1 MMRNRF
7 TLGIATIVFA
17 STSLALAY
25 TTSWAWSEQKAEQIV
40 ARDAK
45 VKLQRSERVK
55 LENELLASVRLYGGL
70 ALAAAE
76 TQTSGTP
83 FGVLASRFSKA
94 LATVRSGSKIDAAD
108 CRGSGKATA
117 GRRFSRFSCA
127 VTSQALEIPSVELV
141 YSEGAELP
149 TVIEGSP
156 RMLGPWKGRLDVRVV
171 GRSAMRYAQAQ

>member
-1 MMRNRF
+1 MRNRF
-7 TLGIATIVFA
+7 TLGIAAIVFG
-17 STSLALAY
+17 STSLALAHS
-25 TTSWAWSEQKAEQIV
+25 TSWAWSEQKAEQIV
-40 ARDAK
+40 ARDAR
-45 VKLQRSERVK
+45 VKLERSQRVQ
-55 LENELLASVRLYGGL
+55 LENELLASVRLYNGL

-83 FGVLASRFSKA
+83 FGVLASRFSQA
-94 LATVRSGSKIDAAD
+94 LAAVRSGPKVDFAD
-108 CRGSGKATA
+108 CRGSGKIAT

-127 VTSQALEIPSVELV
+127 VTSQALEIPSAELV

>member
-1 MMRNRF
+1 MRNRF
-7 TLGIATIVFA
+7 TLGIAAIVFA
-17 STSLALAY
+17 STSFALAN

-45 VKLQRSERVK
+45 VKLQRSERIK
-55 LENELLASVRLYGGL
+55 LENELLASVRLYNGL

-76 TQTSGTP
+76 TQTSGAP
-83 FGVLASRFSKA
+83 FGVMASRVSAA
-94 LATVRSGSKIDAAD
+94 LATVRSGPKVDGAD
-108 CRGSGKATA
+108 CRGSGKATQ

-127 VTSQALEIPSVELV
+127 VTSQALEIPSGELV

-156 RMLGPWKGRLDVRVV
+156 RIVGPWKGRLDVRVV

>member
-1 MMRNRF
+1 MRNCF
-7 TLGIATIVFA
+7 TLGVVAIIFD
-17 STSLALAY
+17 STSVALAH

-40 ARDAK
+40 ARDAT
-45 VKLQRSERVK
+45 VKLQRSERIK
-55 LENELLASVRLYGGL
+55 LENELLASVRLYKGL

-83 FGVLASRFSKA
+83 FGMLASRFSKA
-94 LATVRSGSKIDAAD
+94 LAAVRSGSKIDAAD
-108 CRGSGKATA
+108 CRGSGKAT
-117 GRRFSRFSCA
+117 GRQFSRFSCA
-127 VTSQALEIPSVELV
+127 VTSRALGIPSVELV
-141 YSEGAELP
+141 YSEEAQLP

>member
-7 TLGIATIVFA
+7 TLGIVTIAFA
-17 STSLALAY
+17 STSVALAH

-45 VKLQRSERVK
+45 VKLQRSQRVQ
-55 LENELLASVRLYGGL
+55 LEKELLASVRLYGGL

-76 TQTSGTP
+76 TQTSGAP

-94 LATVRSGSKIDAAD
+94 LAAVRSGPQVDFAD
-108 CRGSGKATA
+108 CRGSGKATQ
-117 GRRFSRFSCA
+117 GRHFSRFSCA
-127 VTSQALEIPSVELV
+127 VTSRALEIPSVELV

>member
-1 MMRNRF
+1 MVNRF
-7 TLGIATIVFA
+7 AISIAAVVFA
-17 STSLALAY
+17 STSLALAH
-25 TTSWAWSEQKAEQIV
+25 TTSWAWSEQRAEQIV

-55 LENELLASVRLYGGL
+55 LENELLASVRLYNGL

-76 TQTSGTP
+76 SQVSGTP

-94 LATVRSGSKIDAAD
+94 LAAVRSGSKIDAAD
-108 CRGSGKATA
+108 CRGSGKATQ
-117 GRRFSRFSCA
+117 GRRFSHFSCA

-149 TVIEGSP
+149 TVVEGSP
-156 RMLGPWKGRLDVRVV
+156 RILSPWKGRLDVRVV